1 MQSIQISERIVRL
14 FPENGFQN
22 RAKRLEN
29 NFQGGTDAK
38 NKNNYKIATTGTKT
52 RKTAQKVDVSQK
64 TVRLAQEKDLKIG
77 QPNDGQN
84 ERIFL

>member
-1 MQSIQISERIVRL
+1 MQSVQISERIVRL

-22 RAKRLEN
+22 GTKCLEN
-29 NFQGGTDAK
+29 NFQSETDMK
-38 NKNNYKIATTGTKT
+38 NKNNYKIDTTGIKT